1 MSNGVEL
8 RRVGMG
14 ETDGGAKAITWPAGA
29 CNGEEEHDVVLTA
42 AKVLLL
48 RTNATVTRARRHE
61 MCSGLCDG
69 RLARILSVAW
79 FMAGLE
85 EAAMLKGIR
94 LSHCLHAIMIPQ
106 SRCQLCQLIIL
117 KRDENDKQKHA
128 SHRK

>member
-1 MSNGVEL
+1 
-8 RRVGMG
+8 MG

-42 AKVLLL
+42 EKVLLL

-79 FMAGLE
+79 FMAGLS
-85 EAAMLKGIR
+85 GG
-94 LSHCLHAIMIPQ
+94 SGC
-106 SRCQLCQLIIL
+106 
-117 KRDENDKQKHA
+117 DEGLPAVSVTACMQ
-128 SHRK
+128 